1 MDKNN
6 KVLYTKIPES
16 TSIRIITNTQDKIKE
31 NISYSRDP
39 ALQSL
44 QQYIQFVA
52 KEDLPLGPENNEQVS
67 KCPIQRTKKFL

>member
-31 NISYSRDP
+31 NISYSTDP

-44 QQYIQFVA
+44 QQYIEFVA
-52 KEDLPLGPENNEQVS
+52 KEELPLTS
-67 KCPIQRTKKFL
+67 KDQKLDSRCPIQRARKFL